1 MRGLVRATAEGGVR
15 SILVLLFAL
24 AHRSGALPPA
34 VDSIYPAGGQRGTSV
49 AVTAAGKIDPWPVQA
64 WTDTPA
70 LRVEVGKAAGA
81 LTIHVA
87 KDAAVGPHL
96 LRLYN
101 ADGASSLRCF
111 FVGDQREINEA
122 EPNDELAKA
131 TPVGELPV
139 TINGQLDKSGDVDGY
154 AVPLQKG
161 QCLVASVQGRRLG
174 SGLDPMLHLTDA
186 AGTEVGYA
194 QDGLGLDPLLV
205 FTAPAA
211 GTYVVRVS
219 AFAFPP
225 VADVRLAGGK
235 DAAYRLSLTTGPF
248 VRRTLPAGVRRG
260 EKAAVGLVG
269 WNLVEDHAEVDA
281 TAIRIGV
288 SQTFLSIPG
297 GEARLPILVTDAA
310 ELVDSSAATRPAAT
324 TLPVNVGG
332 TLAKSGDERSTWFVA
347 KKGDRYTFT
356 ARGGTIGSPLDA
368 VLRIEDDAGKAL
380 ATSGDTAVGGDA
392 KIEWSAPAD
401 GSFRA
406 TIRDVFG
413 RGGPDF
419 DYRLEIARPGPPGVS
434 ATTDADVY
442 ALVPGK
448 ATAVKVNVAR
458 RNGHAAP
465 LVAVATALPAGV
477 TATSAEVP
485 AKGGEVTLTL
495 AAAADAKPVSG
506 SFRVLLLGTEPF
518 KPENVPAVYDL
529 RKDRDKAGNQEYVD
543 SIAELWLTVSPSATV
558 TPKGAAP

>member
-1 MRGLVRATAEGGVR
+1 MNRARRAANGGGFR
-15 SILVLLFAL
+15 AILIVMGVLAGR
-24 AHRSGALPPA
+24 ADALPPV
-34 VDSIYPAGGQRGTSV
+34 VDSIYPAGGQRGASV
-49 AVTAAGKIDPWPVQA
+49 AVTAAGKLDPWPAQV

-70 LRVEVGKAAGA
+70 LRVEVGKAAGV

-122 EPNDELAKA
+122 EPNDEVAKA
-131 TPVGELPV
+131 NAVGEMPV
-139 TINGQLDKSGDVDGY
+139 TINGQLDKSGDVDAY

-174 SGLDPMLHLTDA
+174 SAIDPMLHLVDA
-186 AGTEVGYA
+186 AGTEVAYA

-205 FTAPAA
+205 FTARTA
-211 GTYVVRVS
+211 GMYVVRVS

-248 VRRTLPAGVRRG
+248 VRRTFPTGVRRG
-260 EKAAVGLVG
+260 EKAVVRLVG
-269 WNLVEDHAEVDA
+269 WNLADDHAEVDA
-281 TAIRIGV
+281 TAIPVGDA
-288 SQTFLSIPG
+288 QTFLLIPS
-297 GEARLPILVTDAA
+297 GEARLPILVSDAPELTDTTAT
-310 ELVDSSAATRPAAT
+310 TRPAAVA
-324 TLPVNVGG
+324 LPVNVGG
-332 TLAKSGDERSTWFVA
+332 TLTKPGDERPTWFVA
-347 KKGDRYTFT
+347 KKGERYTFT
-356 ARGGTIGSPLDA
+356 ARGGTIGSPLDP
-368 VLRIEDDAGKAL
+368 VLRIEDEAGKTL

-392 KIEWSAPAD
+392 KIDWTAPAD

-406 TIRDVFG
+406 TIRDLFG

-419 DYRLEIARPGPPGVS
+419 DYRLEVSRPGQPSVA
-434 ATTDADVY
+434 ATTDADAY

-448 ATAVKVNVAR
+448 TAAVKVNVSR
-458 RNGHAAP
+458 RNGHVAAF
-465 LVAVATALPAGV
+465 VAVATGLPAGV

-495 AAAADAKPVSG
+495 TAAADAKPTSG
-506 SFRVLLLGTEPF
+506 PIRVLLLGTEPS
-518 KPENVPAVYDL
+518 KPENVPAAYDL
-529 RKDRDKAGNQEYVD
+529 RKERDKAGNQEYID
-543 SIAELWLTVSPSATV
+543 SIAELWLAVSPTATV
-558 TPKGAAP
+558 TPKAAP